1 MPIEDM
7 QRIHLRFMFRHRSS
21 LECEYATGDMPAVPI
36 KRGGQSRRLS
46 LGLPIVFSSVL
57 AMLSLAK
64 DKGEKNFAMS
74 YVKLM
79 REDGTTLHDG
89 YHELVVLKVWRSR
102 ACRKQRSGG
111 RMV

>member
-1 MPIEDM
+1 
-7 QRIHLRFMFRHRSS
+7 
-21 LECEYATGDMPAVPI
+21 
-36 KRGGQSRRLS
+36 
-46 LGLPIVFSSVL
+46 
-57 AMLSLAK
+57 MLSVAK

-89 YHELVVLKVWRSR
+89 YHELVVLKVWQSR

-111 RMV
+111 RML

>member
-1 MPIEDM
+1 
-7 QRIHLRFMFRHRSS
+7 
-21 LECEYATGDMPAVPI
+21 
-36 KRGGQSRRLS
+36 
-46 LGLPIVFSSVL
+46 
-57 AMLSLAK
+57 MLSVAK

-102 ACRKQRSGG
+102 ACRKQRRGG
-111 RMV
+111 RML